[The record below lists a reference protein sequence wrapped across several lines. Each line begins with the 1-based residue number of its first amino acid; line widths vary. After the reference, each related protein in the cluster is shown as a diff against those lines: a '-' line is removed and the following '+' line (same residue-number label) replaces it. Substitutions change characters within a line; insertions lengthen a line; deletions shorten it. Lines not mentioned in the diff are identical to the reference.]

1 MTTRKSA
8 EKPSCPKSLKIG
20 AQVYE
25 IIELNPKDDALLT
38 DGSSG
43 YTQDARNVIVIDKFL
58 HESKKKVTVW
68 HEVLHA
74 TRFTFENTRPR
85 KQAEYEEWEHHFIGI
100 WENSL
105 LMVLRDNPELTK
117 WLLENTN

>member
-105 LMVLRDNPELTK
+105 LMVLRDNPALTK
-117 WLLENTN
+117 WLLEN